1 MEFIDI
7 SLRIDGETV
16 TYPGNPEPEI
26 ERYRKIPEDSTTESE
41 VRIGSH
47 TGTHV
52 DAPEHVIEDGESA
65 ENLEIEKFYG
75 EAQVLDLTGCGEKVD
90 RSDLENIT
98 IKKDI
103 VLVKTE
109 NSEKGYEE
117 FRRDFTYITLEA
129 VKHMIQQ
136 EVSTVA
142 IDYLSLTKFNGS
154 ERDHRAHRV
163 ANREMNVI
171 EGVDLGGIEPGI
183 YTFIGM
189 PLKIK
194 ADGAPLRAVLLDEG

>member
-7 SLRIDGETV
+7 SLRIDSETV

-26 ERYRKIPEDSTTESE
+26 ERYRSIPEDSTTESE
-41 VRIGSH
+41 IRIGSH

-52 DAPEHVIEDGESA
+52 DAPEHVTEDGESA
-65 ENLEIEKFYG
+65 ESLEIEEFYG
-75 EAQVLDLTGCGEKVD
+75 KAQVLDLTGCGEKVD
-90 RSDLENIT
+90 RSDLENKT
-98 IKKDI
+98 IEKDI
-103 VLVKTE
+103 VLLKTE

-129 VKHMIQQ
+129 VRYMIRQ

-154 ERDHRAHRV
+154 ERDQKGHRV

-171 EGVDLGGIEPGI
+171 EGVNLEGVEPGI

>member
-65 ENLEIEKFYG
+65 ENLEIEEFYG

-90 RSDLENIT
+90 RSDLEDKT

-117 FRRDFTYITLEA
+117 FRRDFTYLTLEA
-129 VKHMIQQ
+129 VRYMVQQ

-171 EGVDLGGIEPGI
+171 EGVDLEGIEPGI